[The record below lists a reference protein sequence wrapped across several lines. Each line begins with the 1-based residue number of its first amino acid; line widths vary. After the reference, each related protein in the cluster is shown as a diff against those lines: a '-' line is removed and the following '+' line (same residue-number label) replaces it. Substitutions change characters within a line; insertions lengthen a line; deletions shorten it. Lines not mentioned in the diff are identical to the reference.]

1 MLHDCVDMRSLIPQ
15 RLSRYGQLNDQKLS
29 VMENV
34 QTAIA
39 SPNLSSALSE
49 HVQTLTSKV

>member
-1 MLHDCVDMRSLIPQ
+1 MLHDCADMRSLIPQ